1 MGTMKMNYL
10 HLLSDRDHLL
20 NLVEVYSNAL
30 RRKEEIDELCLQLSM
45 THSSSHKAEKTI
57 ASSSVIHEH
66 DVRTFEIKQI
76 IKGIEEIC
84 KKEKTQ
90 LDFNTFPDDFSLQFG
105 EEHVGYNF
113 PAPSLWVLP
122 PIALID
128 SCPMLLIRIIS
139 GCTLRAAAMDMERSD
154 WDCHFGVRGL
164 GNDEFLPSLGS
175 NDTFCFILDLVYW
188 LHGTVLIYN
197 SSLIGF
203 GMCFYAPRLGVVYVS
218 RRPLWV
224 EWSVDD
230 SDTMDLVTNSGIFGG
245 LDGSHVDIVGVDLFA
260 LERES
265 SSVVVSTEG
274 ITNGH
279 FDISLGQTGVFHL
292 DCILSEFRITLIP
305 KIVVWQTQNPA
316 IEIDDNILVNLASAI
331 ANKGLSVCRFDF
343 AGNGESEGQF
353 LYGNYWKEAED
364 LRSVILY
371 FRWKEF
377 KVNTIIGHSKGGNAV
392 LLYASKY
399 KDIETVI
406 NISARYALDRGIK
419 GRLGKD
425 YEDRLKQYEFI
436 DVKDRSGNVLYR
448 VTKESLMDRLLT
460 DMKAAALSIDK
471 DCRVLTI
478 HGSKDELIP
487 VTDAFEFDKLIPN
500 HCLHVLDGADHYY
513 IRHLNELPINYLF
526 PDIHDTYISIIRVD
540 VVLRKLSR
548 KM

>member
-1 MGTMKMNYL
+1 MERIRIPNKYGEML
-10 HLLSDRDHLL
+10 VGILDHTGSKQ
-20 NLVEVYSNAL
+20 LV
-30 RRKEEIDELCLQLSM
+30 ILCHGL
-45 THSSSHKAEKTI
+45 HSSK
-57 ASSSVIHEH
+57 
-66 DVRTFEIKQI
+66 
-76 IKGIEEIC
+76 
-84 KKEKTQ
+84 
-90 LDFNTFPDDFSLQFG
+90 
-105 EEHVGYNF
+105 
-113 PAPSLWVLP
+113 
-122 PIALID
+122 
-128 SCPMLLIRIIS
+128 
-139 GCTLRAAAMDMERSD
+139 
-154 WDCHFGVRGL
+154 
-164 GNDEFLPSLGS
+164 
-175 NDTFCFILDLVYW
+175 
-188 LHGTVLIYN
+188 
-197 SSLIGF
+197 
-203 GMCFYAPRLGVVYVS
+203 
-218 RRPLWV
+218 
-224 EWSVDD
+224 
-230 SDTMDLVTNSGIFGG
+230 
-245 LDGSHVDIVGVDLFA
+245 
-260 LERES
+260 
-265 SSVVVSTEG
+265 
-274 ITNGH
+274 
-279 FDISLGQTGVFHL
+279 
-292 DCILSEFRITLIP
+292 
-305 KIVVWQTQNPA
+305 
-316 IEIDDNILVNLASAI
+316 DDNILVNLASAI

-513 IRHLNELPINYLF
+513 IRHLNELV
-526 PDIHDTYISIIRVD
+526 SI
-540 VVLRKLSR
+540 VLNFIKDSWEKPKDKIDLAVPCSR
-548 KM
+548 RAGAFSSRL